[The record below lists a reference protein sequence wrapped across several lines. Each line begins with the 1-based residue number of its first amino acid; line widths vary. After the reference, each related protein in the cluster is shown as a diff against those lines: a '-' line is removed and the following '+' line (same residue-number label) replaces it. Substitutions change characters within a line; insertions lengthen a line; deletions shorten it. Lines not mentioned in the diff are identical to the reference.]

1 MIINI
6 SIAKELTLFP
16 IYKIIAKQLLPLVIS
31 HSLITSRFISKFLLT
46 VVGNWADA
54 VPITSVVVALNSASR
69 VDVERLSVKPA
80 VEVGRRHKSPCTMR
94 LIPKVDIII
103 DIIIK

>member
-31 HSLITSRFISKFLLT
+31 HSLITSRFISKYLLI

-54 VPITSVVVALNSASR
+54 VPITSVVVANLASR
-69 VDVERLSVKPA
+69 VDVELVSH
-80 VEVGRRHKSPCTMR
+80 EVVIEDGRRHKSVFTLR
-94 LIPKVDIII
+94 LIPKF
-103 DIIIK
+103 

>member
-54 VPITSVVVALNSASR
+54 VPIPSVVPSLNSASR
-69 VDVERLSVKPA
+69 GDAKLVSRKVV
-80 VEVGRRHKSPCTMR
+80 VEVGRRHKGHVHFEVNP
-94 LIPKVDIII
+94 
-103 DIIIK
+103 

>member
-1 MIINI
+1 M
-6 SIAKELTLFP
+6 FP
-16 IYKIIAKQLLPLVIS
+16 ICQIIAKQLLPPVIS
-31 HSLITSRFISKFLLT
+31 RSLITSRFISKYLLI

-54 VPITSVVVALNSASR
+54 VPITSVVVTLNSASR

>member
-54 VPITSVVVALNSASR
+54 VPITSVVVANLASR
-69 VDVERLSVKPA
+69 VDVKLVSVKPP
-80 VEVGRRHKSPCTMR
+80 VEVGRRHKEPCTMR
-94 LIPKVDIII
+94 LIPKVGMIVR
-103 DIIIK
+103 